1 MSYGRSLRRRNRG
14 SVRRTRALAEV
25 TDLRDLGPTGYG
37 GVSQAVRDSA
47 DPVHA
52 RDVLDDAVRRL
63 AISATPLLDR
73 LTVAGETLRAGLTR
87 RDFIEREDR
96 RLFERIVDELGELQD
111 ASETEMRRRG
121 DGVLEELAG
130 DIVDLRDA
138 VIGRAIRRA
147 SRPADEVFQR

>member
-1 MSYGRSLRRRNRG
+1 M
-14 SVRRTRALAEV
+14 
-25 TDLRDLGPTGYG
+25 
-37 GVSQAVRDSA
+37 
-47 DPVHA
+47 
-52 RDVLDDAVRRL
+52 
-63 AISATPLLDR
+63 
-73 LTVAGETLRAGLTR
+73 AGETLRAGLTR

-147 SRPADEVFQR
+147 SRPADEVFHSTD